1 MLSLDIHA
9 LAASESRSVCSITG
23 LSLDACN
30 RTLCLGNYGSFTFQV
45 KLAWLAEDNF
55 FFLTK
60 KKKEISWMFIIENGG
75 GRGEQA
81 THTNKI
87 AHNLTS
93 QKLSLS
99 IVLACFH
106 PVVCVCVCV

>member
-1 MLSLDIHA
+1 
-9 LAASESRSVCSITG
+9 
-23 LSLDACN
+23 
-30 RTLCLGNYGSFTFQV
+30 
-45 KLAWLAEDNF
+45 
-55 FFLTK
+55 
-60 KKKEISWMFIIENGG
+60 MFIIENGG

-87 AHNLTS
+87 AHNLTT

-106 PVVCVCVCV
+106 PVVCACVCLVILTEHLPYAKYFAFFNR